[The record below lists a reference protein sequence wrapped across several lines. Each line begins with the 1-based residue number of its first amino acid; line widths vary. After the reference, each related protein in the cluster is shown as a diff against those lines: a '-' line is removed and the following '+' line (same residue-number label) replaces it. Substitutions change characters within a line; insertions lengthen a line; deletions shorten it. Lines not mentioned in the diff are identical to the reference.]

1 MPDLTSAPT
10 PQPAEAPPKVT
21 PPPPNMT
28 PPIPKPAPMHPPSAT
43 PRPTTALPPRVAA
56 PIAAPIP
63 VVSAPVATTPEPPAP
78 APHISPDWR
87 RSLGAWIGANRVYP
101 EDARRNGDQG
111 TVAVRL
117 TVDRLGHV
125 TSVELARSSGAALL
139 DATSLAMLKNGSLPP
154 FPPEMTQDSLTITVQ
169 VHYALAN

>member
-1 MPDLTSAPT
+1 
-10 PQPAEAPPKVT
+10 
-21 PPPPNMT
+21 MT